1 MVTKYHRYTTH
12 MIRILLLMDIV
23 MMRAVVTTINIIGY
37 LKKKNTT
44 QTVYRYNMA
53 FYQIK
58 HQPALILF
66 IHEYDL

>member
-1 MVTKYHRYTTH
+1 
-12 MIRILLLMDIV
+12 MDIV

-37 LKKKNTT
+37 LKKKIVHTI

-58 HQPALILF
+58 YQPALILF
-66 IHEYDL
+66 IHEYDF

>member
-1 MVTKYHRYTTH
+1 
-12 MIRILLLMDIV
+12 MDIV

-37 LKKKNTT
+37 LKKKIVQYI

-66 IHEYDL
+66 IHESGF

>member
-1 MVTKYHRYTTH
+1 
-12 MIRILLLMDIV
+12 MIRILLLMYIV

-37 LKKKNTT
+37 LKKKKYNT
-44 QTVYRYNMA
+44 NMA

-66 IHEYDL
+66 IHEYDLFNEGAFERLF

>member
-1 MVTKYHRYTTH
+1 

-37 LKKKNTT
+37 LKKKNTI
-44 QTVYRYNMA
+44 QICMA

-58 HQPALILF
+58 HKPALILF
-66 IHEYDL
+66 IHEYDLFNEGAFERLF